1 MQILLIH
8 QNFPGQFRALAP
20 QLVARGHLVV
30 AIGQQPITR
39 PLQGLKYFHYS
50 WDAADPPRRLVDPDL
65 ERNLLRAARVHGLAI
80 QLRQQGFAPEAVI
93 FHSGWGEGLYLRDV
107 WPQAVLLAY
116 PELYARPGLLGY
128 GFDPD
133 LGTAGEGL
141 RQSMQRQNFMALA
154 AIADADAAVVPTFFQ
169 RDTFPAHLRGRFQV
183 IHEGVDLERVKPHP
197 DRHVQLTEQLMLRRG
212 DPVITFVNRTLEPLR
227 GFRTLMRALPLIQE
241 HHPTAQT
248 LIVGDALGSSYSPPS
263 SHPQGYQGEMLAL
276 IGHRLDHSRLHFLGR
291 VSYEQLLALLQISAA
306 HVYLTY
312 PYALSWSLL
321 EAMACEAPVVGSA
334 NDPVT
339 EVLRDGENGRL
350 VPFNDPERLARIVL
364 ELLKDGEQRQKLGLA
379 ARCTVEQRYRI
390 EHATDAYEHL
400 ILSLKLSATKA

>member
-20 QLVARGHLVV
+20 QLIARGHTVV
-30 AIGQQPITR
+30 AIGQQPMAR
-39 PLQGLKYFHYS
+39 PPQGLQYLHYS
-50 WDAADPPRRLVDPDL
+50 WDAADPPRRLMDPDL
-65 ERNLLRAARVHGLAI
+65 ERNLQRAARVHGLALH
-80 QLRQQGFAPEAVI
+80 LREQGFAPEAVI

-107 WPQAVLLAY
+107 WPRAVLLAY
-116 PELYARPGLLGY
+116 PELYARPELLGY

-133 LGTAGEGL
+133 LGSPGEGL

-154 AIADADAAVVPTFFQ
+154 AIADADGAVVPTLFQ

-197 DRHVQLTEQLMLRRG
+197 NRHVQLTEQLMLRRG

-227 GFRTLMRALPLIQE
+227 GFRALMRALPQIQDQ
-241 HHPTAQT
+241 HPTAQT

-276 IGHRLDHSRLHFLGR
+276 LGRRLDRSRLHFLGR

-321 EAMACEAPVVGSA
+321 EAMACGAPVVGSA

-350 VPFNDPERLARIVL
+350 VPFNDPEQLARVVL
-364 ELLKDGEQRQKLGLA
+364 ELLADQGQGQRLGLG
-379 ARCTVEQRYRI
+379 ARRTVEQRYRI
-390 EHATDAYEHL
+390 EQASDAYEQL
-400 ILSLKLSATKA
+400 ILSLKLSATRA